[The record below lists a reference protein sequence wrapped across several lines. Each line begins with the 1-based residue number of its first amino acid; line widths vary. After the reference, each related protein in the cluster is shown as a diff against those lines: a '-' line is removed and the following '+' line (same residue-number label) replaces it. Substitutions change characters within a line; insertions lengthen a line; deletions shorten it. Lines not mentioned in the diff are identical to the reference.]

1 MDRYESK
8 LAKWETQCHRYLAA
22 YLGALSDDIVSFVEG
37 AIPEYKEG
45 TRANILAI
53 RALITRE
60 YGGYKMAKGEINFLN
75 IRKVPK
81 FTSPETVTSGSN
93 MLTKLYKERASW
105 KLPGGGNRDFDDDV
119 KKAHLMERMQ
129 DWDDIA
135 VLVENIELEPDT
147 TLAQVRAI
155 LEKKCTKLRAAAVL
169 KKNRADSDRETY
181 IRLSEDPE
189 ALATLLGKSTMSSIT
204 ARAGSWETANSA
216 QDQQPP
222 GYKCLQSGQGRSQPG
237 QGWAQQGQA
246 RMQPGQ
252 GWMQPDMRACYY
264 CGNNGHVSYECTIPY
279 CYHCRTHW
287 MTVHDQQYH
296 HNTQCSNRL
305 FRGGPQRRQFPPHSN
320 FPNTEQQPAGGAT
333 MARQTPAT
341 GQPHFSGSKRMGP
354 PQWNLFK
361 KSFKTDYVRMNP
373 RAAHAAMER
382 GNEISYDDDGE
393 AYLCFTTEIVDE
405 AEQTEEDTKESLP
418 LPSFRPKA

>member
-22 YLGALSDDIVSFVEG
+22 YLGALSDDIVTFVEG
-37 AIPEYKEG
+37 AVPEYKEG

-60 YGGYKMAKGEINFLN
+60 YGGYTMAKGEINFLN

-119 KKAHLMERMQ
+119 KKAHLLERMQ

-135 VLVENIELEPDT
+135 ALVENIELEPDT

-169 KKNRADSDRETY
+169 KKNRAYSDRETY
-181 IRLSEDPE
+181 IRLSQDPE

-222 GYKCLQSGQGRSQPG
+222 GYKCLQSGQGRSQ
-237 QGWAQQGQA
+237 QARMQQGQA

-252 GWMQPDMRACYY
+252 GRMQPDMRACYN
-264 CGNNGHVSYECTIPY
+264 CGNNGHMSYECTIPY
-279 CYHCRTHW
+279 CYHCRTRW

-305 FRGGPQRRQFPPHSN
+305 FPGGPQRQQFPPHSN
-320 FPNTEQQPAGGAT
+320 FPNTQQQPAGGTT

-341 GQPHFSGSKRMGP
+341 GQPLSVATRGRARLSGTRSR
-354 PQWNLFK
+354 
-361 KSFKTDYVRMNP
+361 S
-373 RAAHAAMER
+373 
-382 GNEISYDDDGE
+382 
-393 AYLCFTTEIVDE
+393 
-405 AEQTEEDTKESLP
+405 
-418 LPSFRPKA
+418 PSRLTM